1 MGVSTLCIH
10 TNAQSS
16 RRPYIARSVSLTHE
30 SDTEDEED
38 KFFDDATWLSE
49 DITANVTFNTVK
61 PLLNFWAAFTASNEV
76 FERMFMASYTVE

>member
-1 MGVSTLCIH
+1 MHC
-10 TNAQSS
+10 A
-16 RRPYIARSVSLTHE
+16 
-30 SDTEDEED
+30 DTEDEKN

-76 FERMFMASYTVE
+76 SKRMSMVSNAAE

>member
-1 MGVSTLCIH
+1 M
-10 TNAQSS
+10 
-16 RRPYIARSVSLTHE
+16 PLTHNI
-30 SDTEDEED
+30 DTAYEKD

-76 FERMFMASYTVE
+76 L

>member
-1 MGVSTLCIH
+1 MVSTLH
-10 TNAQSS
+10 AWLDYLL
-16 RRPYIARSVSLTHE
+16 RAYAAAVE
-30 SDTEDEED
+30 KD

-76 FERMFMASYTVE
+76 F